1 MLQTVNTSMKTR
13 ILTSRTSWIP
23 SRRSTNTSSGR
34 GEVRLYAALLYLDR
48 KIFDVLTKN
57 ISGDAVEGPGVLA
70 PPHNPDGPGELGKP
84 VKIENPEP
92 DVKKKIDQGWQDNAF
107 NQVCMQSWLL
117 VVPLNLT

>member
-1 MLQTVNTSMKTR
+1 MKTR

-23 SRRSTNTSSGR
+23 SRRSISTKSGR
-34 GEVRLYAALLYLDR
+34 GEVWLDVASLDLDR
-48 KIFDVLTKN
+48 KIFDVLTEN

-107 NQVCMQSWLL
+107 NQVCIQGWLL

>member
-1 MLQTVNTSMKTR
+1 MN
-13 ILTSRTSWIP
+13 
-23 SRRSTNTSSGR
+23 
-34 GEVRLYAALLYLDR
+34 
-48 KIFDVLTKN
+48 VLTEN

-117 VVPLNLT
+117 VVPLNLTWIRRVIQNWVPPSLQSYNGEI

>member
-1 MLQTVNTSMKTR
+1 MKTR

-23 SRRSTNTSSGR
+23 SRRSINTSSSL
-34 GEVRLYAALLYLDR
+34 GEVRLYSALLHLDR
-48 KIFDVLTKN
+48 KIFDVLTEN

-92 DVKKKIDQGWQDNAF
+92 EVKKKIDQGWQDNAF
-107 NQVCMQSWLL
+107 NQVCMQGWLL

>member
-1 MLQTVNTSMKTR
+1 MR
-13 ILTSRTSWIP
+13 IQTSRTSWIP
-23 SRRSTNTSSGR
+23 SRRSINTKSGR
-34 GEVRLYAALLYLDR
+34 EEVRLDVASLDLDR
-48 KIFDVLTKN
+48 KIFDVLTEN

-92 DVKKKIDQGWQDNAF
+92 EVKKKIDQGWQDNAF
-107 NQVCMQSWLL
+107 NQVCIQGWLL

>member
-1 MLQTVNTSMKTR
+1 MDPEQEKYQHKLKQGGGTVIHYMLHS
-13 ILTSRTSWIP
+13 
-23 SRRSTNTSSGR
+23 
-34 GEVRLYAALLYLDR
+34 LLRLDR
-48 KIFDVLTKN
+48 KIFDVLTEN

-107 NQVCMQSWLL
+107 NQVCMQGWLL

>member
-1 MLQTVNTSMKTR
+1 MKTR

-23 SRRSTNTSSGR
+23 SRRSINTSSDR
-34 GEVRLYAALLYLDR
+34 GEVRLYDICCIALLHLHR
-48 KIFDVLTKN
+48 KIFDVLNEN

-107 NQVCMQSWLL
+107 NQVCMQGWLL

>member
-23 SRRSTNTSSGR
+23 SRRSINTSSDR
-34 GEVRLYAALLYLDR
+34 GEVRLYAALLHLDR
-48 KIFDVLTKN
+48 KIFDVLTEN

-107 NQVCMQSWLL
+107 NQVCMQGWLL